1 MRENTKNPDT
11 KSLRR
16 YSAVS
21 QVLQLTE
28 EGLPLSHALN
38 VCARRNYDGHHY
50 GASTLEKWY
59 YRYRHLGYEG
69 LHDLPR
75 KDCGKSQ
82 ALSLT
87 MQEQLRTLRLEHPR
101 LSVKSLLRHL
111 EAEGVF
117 QAGRYSLSSIY
128 RYLRA
133 HQLDARSL
141 AAGLHHAGAGGPSKA
156 FEKALPNQLWM
167 SDAMHGIGLKTNLG
181 KTRKTYLI
189 GIIDD
194 YSRLIVHAQYY
205 FQEQSWCLMDTFK
218 QAIKRRGIPDA
229 FYTDNGKIFTSA
241 HMKEVCAHLKINLL
255 HAKPYAAYSKGKIER
270 FFLTV
275 QKDFEQSLVF
285 KPVTEL
291 LQLNQRLWR
300 WLEQDYH
307 RRPHGALQGK
317 SPAERFQANNTHLR
331 FVEENKK
338 LDQHF
343 LKTIQ
348 RKVRQDCTISIA
360 NELWEVPVILR
371 GQSIQLRLD
380 PQGNSPIEI
389 WHKDDYHGHASRC
402 DKQLNAN
409 HFNSRNYDC

>member
-1 MRENTKNPDT
+1 MAENTKKPNT

-21 QVLQLTE
+21 QVLQLIE
-28 EGLPLSHALN
+28 EGMPLSHALDA
-38 VCARRNYDGHHY
+38 CARRNYDGCHY
-50 GASTLEKWY
+50 SASTLEKWY
-59 YRYRHLGYEG
+59 YRYKHLGYEG
-69 LHDLPR
+69 LYDLPR
-75 KDCGKSQ
+75 KDRGKSQ
-82 ALSLT
+82 VLTLS
-87 MQEQLRTLRLEHPR
+87 MREQLRKLRLQYPR

-111 EAEGVF
+111 EAEGIF
-117 QAGRYSLSSIY
+117 EAGSYSLSSVY
-128 RYLRA
+128 RYLRE

-141 AAGLHHAGAGGPSKA
+141 RAGLHPEGGGPTKA

-167 SDAMHGIGLKTNLG
+167 SDAMHGIGLKTHAG

-205 FQEQSWCLMDTFK
+205 FQEQSWCLMDSFK

-285 KPVTEL
+285 KPVSEL

-307 RRPHGALQGK
+307 RRPHSALQGK
-317 SPAERFQANNTHLR
+317 SPAERFHAENTQLR

-348 RKVRQDCTISIA
+348 RKVRQDCTISIN

-389 WHKDDYHGHASRC
+389 WHKDHYHGQATRC
-402 DKQLNAN
+402 DKQLNAH

>member
-1 MRENTKNPDT
+1 MTEHPKKPNA

-16 YSAVS
+16 YTAVS
-21 QVLQLTE
+21 QVLQLIE
-28 EGLPLSHALN
+28 EGMPLSHAFN
-38 VCARRNYDGHHY
+38 QCAQRHYDGRHY
-50 GASTLEKWY
+50 SASTLEKWY
-59 YRYRHLGYEG
+59 YRYQRLGYEG
-69 LHDLPR
+69 LYSRPR
-75 KDCGKSQ
+75 RDRGKSQ
-82 ALSLT
+82 ALSQTLR
-87 MQEQLRTLRLEHPR
+87 EQLRKLRLEHPR
-101 LSVKSLLRHL
+101 LSVTSLLRHL
-111 EAEGVF
+111 EAQGLAE
-117 QAGRYSLSSIY
+117 AGSYSLSSVY
-128 RYLRA
+128 RYLRE
-133 HQLDARSL
+133 HQLDGPSL
-141 AAGLHHAGAGGPSKA
+141 RAGLHHKGGPAKA

-167 SDAMHGIGLKTNLG
+167 SDAMHGIGLKTQLG

-194 YSRLIVHAQYY
+194 CSRLIVHAQYY
-205 FQEQSWCLMDTFK
+205 FQEQSWCLMDSFK

-241 HMKEVCAHLKINLL
+241 HMKEVCAHLKIKLL

-285 KPVTEL
+285 KPVSEL
-291 LQLNQRLWR
+291 SQLNQRLWR

-307 RRPHGALQGK
+307 RRPHGALQGQ
-317 SPAERFQANNTHLR
+317 SPAERFQANDTHLR

-338 LDQHF
+338 LDRHF

-348 RKVRQDCTISIA
+348 RKVRQDCTISIN

-389 WHKDDYHGHASRC
+389 WHKDHYHGQATRC
-402 DKQLNAN
+402 DKQLNAH